1 MTEKGTYLF
10 VVYIDCILKLS
21 MIVSVSKLVMYFT
34 PIISDK
40 TIKLKKS
47 WEKFFLYFVTLL
59 VCMPVMCSKLLACS
73 FMDSGVFFCRIFET
87 TT

>member
-1 MTEKGTYLF
+1 MAEKGTYLF

-21 MIVSVSKLVMYFT
+21 MMVSVSKLVLEFT
-34 PIISDK
+34 TIISHK
-40 TIKLKKS
+40 TINFKKS
-47 WEKFFLYFVTLL
+47 CEKFFLYFVTLL

-73 FMDSGVFFCRIFET
+73 CMDSGVFFCRIFET